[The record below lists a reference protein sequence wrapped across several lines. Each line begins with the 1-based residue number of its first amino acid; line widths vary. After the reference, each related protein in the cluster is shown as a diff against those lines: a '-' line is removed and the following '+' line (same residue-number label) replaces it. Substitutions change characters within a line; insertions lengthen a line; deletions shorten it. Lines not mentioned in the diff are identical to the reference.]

1 MKKDLSK
8 RLFELKLLRKA
19 YKSLGNRAKNLSD
32 PMNVRLEYP
41 EHMTL
46 KVRDEI
52 MALLTEKYHLDAE
65 TTFLPRPHLTGG
77 VRLFVGDKLLDV
89 SFEQMKQKF
98 IPIH

>member
-32 PMNVRLEYP
+32 PTSVRLEYP
-41 EHMTL
+41 EQMTQEM
-46 KVRDEI
+46 RDEI
-52 MALLTEKYHLDAE
+52 ATLLADKYHLDAKM
-65 TTFLPRPHLTGG
+65 TFLPRSNLTGG

-89 SFEQMKQKF
+89 SFEQMKQKL
-98 IPIH
+98 IPIF

>member
-41 EHMTL
+41 EQMTREM
-46 KVRDEI
+46 RDEI
-52 MALLTEKYHLDAE
+52 TVLLAEKYSLDSKMV
-65 TTFLPRPHLTGG
+65 FLPRSNLTGG

-89 SFEQMKQKF
+89 SFEQMKQKL
-98 IPIH
+98 IPIL

>member
-8 RLFELKLLRKA
+8 RLFELKSLRKA

-41 EHMTL
+41 EQMTREM
-46 KVRDEI
+46 RDEI
-52 MALLTEKYHLDAE
+52 TVLLAEKYSLDSKMIL
-65 TTFLPRPHLTGG
+65 LPRSNLTGG

-89 SFEQMKQKF
+89 SFEQMKQKL
-98 IPIH
+98 IPIL